1 MIRSIAVAALAALTL
16 AFAACRS
23 PAHVGDGEFGKVRV
37 APGLDTGF
45 LYLSPG
51 DEVLL
56 LETRGTPEGTVIVY
70 RPDMSTWGT
79 EHRRCEAMAISRT
92 KPEVACLDGDT
103 VRFLRV
109 PDLVELGSTPEPEG
123 ALFDRGTR
131 IVPAPPGAGY
141 VFVTSR
147 PGRMNIHV
155 WSADERAFT
164 KSGRSALDGT
174 IRAAAID
181 DRTGLLVLVGEG
193 KRVEIYDLVEM
204 KSTGTLDLPANSTSF
219 GVVARNGVAWVGTT
233 NGRIVPVELKTRT
246 VGEPVGLGGP
256 GDVFLNLSGTGRFL
270 AAASQDRAARRPPY
284 ATNLKVFYI
293 DGDRLTEIADSFL
306 ETRGELVDLAML
318 ETTETVA
325 LSTTWDL
332 LAWRY
337 SPR

>member
-1 MIRSIAVAALAALTL
+1 MTRSIAFAALVAVSL

-23 PAHVGDGEFGKVRV
+23 PAHIGDGEIKKVRV

-51 DEVLL
+51 DRHLL
-56 LETRGTPEGTVIVY
+56 LETRGTPAGTILVY
-70 RPDMSTWGT
+70 NPDMTTWGT
-79 EHRRCEAMAISRT
+79 RHMSSEAMAISRT
-92 KPEVACLDGDT
+92 RPEIASLDGGA

-109 PDLVELGSTPEPEG
+109 PDLASISSVREPDG

-147 PGRMNIHV
+147 AGRMNIHV
-155 WSADERAFT
+155 YSSEEGAFT
-164 KSGRSALDGT
+164 KSGRSALEGT
-174 IRAAAID
+174 IRSAAID

-204 KSTGTLDLPANSTSF
+204 KSTGTVDLPANSTSF

-233 NGRIVPVELKTRT
+233 NGRIVPVELRTRE
-246 VGEPVGLGGP
+246 VGESVGLGGP
-256 GDVFLNLSGTGRFL
+256 GDVFLSLSGTGRFL
-270 AAASQDRAARRPPY
+270 AAASQERAARRPPY
-284 ATNLKVFYI
+284 PTNLRVYYI

-306 ETRGELVDLAML
+306 ETRGELVDLSIL

-325 LSTTWDL
+325 LSTTWEL
-332 LAWRY
+332 LAWKY
-337 SPR
+337 SLR